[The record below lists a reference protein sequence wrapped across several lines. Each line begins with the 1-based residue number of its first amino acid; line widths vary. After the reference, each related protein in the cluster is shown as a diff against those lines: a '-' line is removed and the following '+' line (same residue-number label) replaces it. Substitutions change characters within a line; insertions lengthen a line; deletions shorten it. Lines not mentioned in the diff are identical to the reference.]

1 MDFEL
6 SSNVCGRL
14 HVQYTMIVLEQTT
27 LSEPHVSVGKTLLS
41 YMDSTYNLCLER
53 FWCVVNYYLFHYLLL
68 LLCYLI
74 LLLLYLF
81 FFFILPIVYVGSNS
95 QWSSPQQTHSQSVY
109 DNYRKKE
116 RKTNQKTLKIRHEQT
131 TYCNCGCA
139 CHCVL
144 H

>member
-14 HVQYTMIVLEQTT
+14 HVQYTMILLEQTT

-53 FWCVVNYYLFHYLLL
+53 FWCVVIYISLYICCFFIYYYTTT
-68 LLCYLI
+68 I
-74 LLLLYLF
+74 
-81 FFFILPIVYVGSNS
+81 FFILPIVYVGSNS
-95 QWSSPQQTHSQSVY
+95 QWSTPQQTHSQPVY